1 MQHLAGEAAP
11 SLITFFLDRKVQM
24 QILGM
29 KDNVCNG
36 CVWTLWA
43 NPNIPRKGCLY
54 SNKTPSIEP
63 MK

>member
-1 MQHLAGEAAP
+1 MQYLTGEATL
-11 SLITFFLDRKVQM
+11 SLITFFLDRKMRM
-24 QILGM
+24 QFLGM

-43 NPNIPRKGCLY
+43 NPNTPRKVCLY
-54 SNKTPSIEP
+54 PSRTPSIEP